1 MLQTETIELALA
13 EATLLQPEEHAALRL
28 VEDEDERQEL
38 GRERRLHMHTEC
50 ECERRCGA
58 RASTRRDK
66 WARVLNPE
74 GDEPGGTGAPWRSGG
89 GRRGVEQVP

>member
-50 ECERRCGA
+50 ERRCGA
-58 RASTRRDK
+58 SSGRECSTRSH
-66 WARVLNPE
+66 PE
-74 GDEPGGTGAPWRSGG
+74 GDEPAVWHSAATSDDM
-89 GRRGVEQVP
+89 GVYYA